1 MVRLLHCERCDAFIY
16 LNITNGSLINM
27 IPSLNVSVQLLYL
40 TNSYNEEDEFMINFT
55 LCTCCIHWV
64 CFKMT

>member
-16 LNITNGSLINM
+16 LNITNGSLTNM

-40 TNSYNEEDEFMINFT
+40 TNPYNEEDDFMIIVT
-55 LCTCCIHWV
+55 SCTSCIY
-64 CFKMT
+64 